1 VPAPIQGVNTAA
13 PFNMMSG
20 GRYNAPQTAASATPQ
35 SLADSGTDWADV
47 GQTAALL
54 KSIAETASS
63 VPDVDLARIASLQ
76 RAVQL
81 GTVSADPQ
89 QIAES
94 FMELET
100 LLA

>member
-1 VPAPIQGVNTAA
+1 VPDPIQGVNIAA

-20 GRYNAPQTAASATPQ
+20 GRHTAPQIAAFATPQ
-35 SLADSGTDWADV
+35 SSADSGIDWADV

-63 VPDVDLARIASLQ
+63 VPDVDLALVASLQ
-76 RAVQL
+76 QAVQS
-81 GTVSADPQ
+81 GTIPADPQ

-94 FMELET
+94 FMELEA